1 MANPT
6 TSTKDYGHSAVEK
19 TKEAASHVGEKAREA
34 ASHVGEKAREAASAV
49 GDKAREAASAV
60 GDLVTSTASNI
71 GTNVSKTAER
81 MTAATGSS
89 VRHLGDT
96 IKEKGPQ
103 EGVLGGATR
112 AVAGSLQEGGKY
124 LEQEGFSGMM
134 EDATELIRRNPVPSI
149 LVAIGIGFLIGR
161 TLGSS

>member
-19 TKEAASHVGEKAREA
+19 TKEAAA
-34 ASHVGEKAREAASAV
+34 HVGEKAREAASAV

-60 GDLVTSTASNI
+60 GDLVSSTASNI

-81 MTAATGSS
+81 MTTATGTS

-134 EDATELIRRNPVPSI
+134 EDVTELIRRNPVPAI
-149 LVAIGIGFLIGR
+149 LVGVGIGFLIGR